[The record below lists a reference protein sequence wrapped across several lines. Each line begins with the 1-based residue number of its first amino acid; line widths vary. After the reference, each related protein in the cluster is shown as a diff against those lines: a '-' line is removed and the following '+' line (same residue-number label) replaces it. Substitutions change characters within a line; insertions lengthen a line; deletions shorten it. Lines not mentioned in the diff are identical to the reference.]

1 MKNVS
6 NEEFKK
12 NKEVYYQQ
20 GKENENRYYETIK
33 DFFNLNN
40 YTVKS
45 SRYKVIDWEF
55 TNPENKEVVS
65 IELKGRNNTKD
76 KYDSTIY
83 GMNKMNRQIKQ
94 LNNGKIQK
102 AYACFSFTDGL
113 YYYEITKDSLS
124 DIEIKDV
131 HCHLR
136 GRNEYASYAH
146 IPVNKLIPIKEL

>member
-20 GKENENRYYETIK
+20 GKENENRYFETIK
-33 DFFNLNN
+33 EFFNLNN

-83 GMNKMNRQIKQ
+83 GMNKMNRQ
-94 LNNGKIQK
+94 N
-102 AYACFSFTDGL
+102 
-113 YYYEITKDSLS
+113 
-124 DIEIKDV
+124 
-131 HCHLR
+131 
-136 GRNEYASYAH
+136 SY
-146 IPVNKLIPIKEL
+146 NY